1 MKKIINIII
10 AISLLLSSLST
21 TFASQWYLE
30 TLLDLNY
37 WIEEHNLELAEL
49 DNIYFKNK
57 LFNKVHNKLK
67 KADKIL
73 KREIIQKYR
82 NWEYE
87 YYQVNWIVKNYKNFI
102 YHANQFF
109 YYLKI
114 EEQHPN
120 YRDLDTAILRSYRNM
135 NSNYRKVKN
144 LIKR

>member
-1 MKKIINIII
+1 MYH
-10 AISLLLSSLST
+10 
-21 TFASQWYLE
+21 YLV
-30 TLLDLNY
+30 
-37 WIEEHNLELAEL
+37 LAEL
-49 DNIYFKNK
+49 DNIHFKNN
-57 LFNKVHNKLK
+57 LFNKVHNQLK
-67 KADKIL
+67 EADKIL
-73 KREIIQKYR
+73 KKDIIRRYR

-135 NSNYRKVKN
+135 NSSYKKVKN